1 MIVAADLEGTLT
13 TGETWKGIG
22 RYLSASGQSG
32 QRTAYRIFFLTHLP
46 GALLVKAHLLPRPWY
61 RERWM
66 GDLARLFKGWD
77 ESALRRMAE
86 WVVEHELWAQRRPS
100 VIAELE
106 AHRRAG
112 ATLILASA
120 TYQPVIEIFAARCG
134 ARAIGTRLEVADGL
148 ATGGIDGRLN
158 AGVEKAER
166 LRLAIAPER
175 PSIAYGDSAS
185 DIPMLELSAA
195 AVAVE
200 PDAALRALAARR
212 GWRVLLA

>member
-1 MIVAADLEGTLT
+1 MV
-13 TGETWKGIG
+13 
-22 RYLSASGQSG
+22 
-32 QRTAYRIFFLTHLP
+32 
-46 GALLVKAHLLPRPWY
+46 
-61 RERWM
+61 
-66 GDLARLFKGWD
+66 DLARLFKGWD
-77 ESALRRMAE
+77 EPALRRMAE

-112 ATLILASA
+112 ARLILASA
-120 TYQPVIEIFAARCG
+120 TYQQVIEIFAERCG
-134 ARAIGTRLEVADGL
+134 AQAIGTPLEIAGGL

-166 LRLAIAPER
+166 LRVAIAPER

-195 AVAVE
+195 AVWWSSRMRNCARSPADGDGASCSPRSGEAVASYR
-200 PDAALRALAARR
+200 PISGPGSDRYPRCRRSRR
-212 GWRVLLA
+212 GPSPYRAPAAASR